1 MSEYTYSEIM
11 KMQNDAIRRV
21 EEMQKRAQAA
31 VGNEQQTKKSETRD
45 SEQPK
50 RVPMPD
56 SYLDGLKNFAANSSY
71 TPKNNT
77 AVKRENVSHA
87 SNGNA
92 INSLLNNINVDS
104 DTALILSLVM
114 LLSEEYGDEA
124 LILALLYILT

>member
-11 KMQNDAIRRV
+11 KMQNDAIKRV
-21 EEMQKRAQAA
+21 EEMQKRAQAV
-31 VGNEQQTKKSETRD
+31 VGNEQPQKDINRD

-77 AVKRENVSHA
+77 AVKRENAPHIN
-87 SNGNA
+87 NGNG
-92 INSLLNNINVDS
+92 INSLLNNINFDS
-104 DTALILSLVM
+104 DTALVLSLVM
-114 LLSEEYGDEA
+114 LLSEEPDNEA
-124 LILALLYILT
+124 LVLALLYILT

>member
-11 KMQNDAIRRV
+11 KMQNDAIKRV
-21 EEMQKRAQAA
+21 EEMQKRAQAV
-31 VGNEQQTKKSETRD
+31 VGNEQPEKDINRD

-77 AVKRENVSHA
+77 AVKRENTPHIN
-87 SNGNA
+87 NGNG
-92 INSLLNNINVDS
+92 INSLLNNINFDS
-104 DTALILSLVM
+104 DTALVLSLVM
-114 LLSEEYGDEA
+114 LLSEEPDNEA
-124 LILALLYILT
+124 LVLALLYILT